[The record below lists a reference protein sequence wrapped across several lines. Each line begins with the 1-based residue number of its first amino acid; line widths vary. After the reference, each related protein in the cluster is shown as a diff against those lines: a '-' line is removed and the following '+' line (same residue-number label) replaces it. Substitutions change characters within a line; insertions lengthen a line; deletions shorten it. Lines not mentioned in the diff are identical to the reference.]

1 MPKPFLQLS
10 TDAFAERLAQFEFRR
25 PITEVHMHHTFIPD
39 RRAWREHHAAGS
51 DVAVIEG
58 MARFH
63 MEQRGFSDIAQHV
76 SIAPDGTVW
85 TGRDWSQA
93 PASATGFNGS
103 RDGIPFMFETIGNFD
118 DGREPLDGVQRAAV
132 VDVIARVQLAFGL
145 PEDALRFHNEMSG
158 KTCPGNGPTV
168 RKEGILADVARRRA
182 ELEAEGGV
190 ARARVRRPR
199 GRAADDLDVP
209 DGEPEHESMTAEQRA
224 RYFPPPAAAAA
235 SGARAHQAAAAP
247 SGRGLSADDAAKL
260 RPHVVNLTDG
270 RFTPGGIYD
279 TTEEDVRAIFAE
291 HLPQWAE
298 AHQSEPLRIVIWA
311 HGGLVDEKS
320 GLSIARKH
328 VDWWKANGAYPIYFV
343 WETGLFDALRSILE
357 SVAVRVRPRGR
368 RDFWDYTTD
377 PIVQGGCRA
386 LGGVKVWSAMKDDAR
401 AANDATGGARF
412 VATRLKEFLDGRTGE
427 RDGDVRLH
435 AVGHSAGSI
444 FHSYFLPLAAELGI
458 QPFESLQ
465 LLAPAVRVDEFVQRM
480 VRDGLPGGQVV
491 SGAQSLALYTM
502 RKDLER
508 RDNCGGV
515 YRKSLLYLIHHALER
530 ESEAAI
536 LGLEQSIYAD
546 RALRELFGLDGRSR
560 ARGRIVWSESEA
572 SRSRTHGGFDDDPAT
587 MTSVATVVLGG
598 KAPRE
603 AYRADGRRALSLW
616 ESSDDWMADFDLTG
630 RQGAEGDSGRDW
642 AEGTARSART
652 GGGRQGRRLALCVG
666 INDYPGQPLEFC
678 VADAEGWGD
687 WLDGQGFEVRFLRN
701 REATYA
707 RIRQELERL
716 VDEARAGDVLVFQYA
731 GHGTRLPDVDADE
744 DDDTDE
750 AIVPFDHE
758 DGALLIDDDFR
769 AIFSRVPE
777 GVSLTCFMDCC
788 HSGSNTRIF
797 ARSTS
802 GRVGKRARFLR
813 PTDAMVRAH
822 EAFRAAQAQ
831 DRAAGRG
838 PSGARGRGASDRD
851 DRDAMRWVSFAACE
865 PWEVALES
873 EGHGDFTR
881 IALRELESAGGA
893 SLTHRELQRR
903 IVRAFGKDREQ
914 TPRLDCNVTS
924 EGYVLLQGRV
934 PAGMATAPAA
944 AGTSGG
950 GSPADARPAT
960 AAAGGGASGD
970 GASEPGTHGSN
981 GHGGDPRQELKRILD
996 ELAHVVDDL

>member
-10 TDAFAERLAQFEFRR
+10 IDDFAERLAQFEFRR
-25 PITEVHMHHTFIPD
+25 PITEVHMHHTFVPD
-39 RRAWREHHAAGS
+39 RRTWREHHAAGS

-63 MEQRGFSDIAQHV
+63 MERRGFSDIAQHV
-76 SIAPDGTVW
+76 SIAPDGTIW

-118 DGREPLDGVQRAAV
+118 DGREALDGVQRAAV
-132 VDVIARVQLAFGL
+132 VEVIARVQLAFGL

-168 RKEGILADVARRRA
+168 RKEAILAEVARRRG
-182 ELEAEGGV
+182 ELEAQGAV
-190 ARARVRRPR
+190 ARARVRRSR
-199 GRAADDLDVP
+199 GRTAEDLDVP
-209 DGEPEHESMTAEQRA
+209 EGEPEHEAMSAEERA
-224 RYFPPPAAAAA
+224 RYFPSPDGSGRRSRADRAGA
-235 SGARAHQAAAAP
+235 SGTATA
-247 SGRGLSADDAAKL
+247 GRGISADEAAKL

-270 RFTPGGIYD
+270 RFTPGGLFD

-298 AHQSEPLRIVIWA
+298 EHQSEPLRIVVWA

-343 WETGLFDALRSILE
+343 WETGMFDALRSILE

-377 PIVQGGCRA
+377 PVVQAGCRA

-401 AANDATGGARF
+401 ASCDESGGARF
-412 VATRLKEFLDGRTGE
+412 VAARLKEFLDARTGE
-427 RDGDVRLH
+427 RAGDVRLH

-444 FHSYFLPLAAELGI
+444 FHSYFLPMAGELGI

-480 VRDGLPGGQVV
+480 LRDGLPGGQVV
-491 SGAQSLALYTM
+491 AGAESLALYTM

-508 RDNCGGV
+508 RDSCGGV

-530 ESEAAI
+530 EGETPI

-560 ARGRIVWSESEA
+560 ARGRIVWSESEG
-572 SRSRTHGGFDDDPAT
+572 SRSRTHGGFDDDATT

-598 KAPRE
+598 KPPRE
-603 AYRADGRRALSLW
+603 AYRGDGRRAFAAW
-616 ESSDDWMADFDLTG
+616 ESNDEWLADFDLTG
-630 RQGAEGDSGRDW
+630 RQGAPGDSGRDW
-642 AEGTARSART
+642 AEGAPRAARA

-666 INDYPGQPLEFC
+666 INDYPGQELEFC
-678 VADAEGWGD
+678 VADAEAWGE
-687 WLDGQGFEVRFLRN
+687 WLDGQGFEVRLLRN
-701 REATYA
+701 REATHG

-716 VDEARAGDVLVFQYA
+716 VGESRAGDVLVFQYA
-731 GHGTRLPDVDADE
+731 GHGTRLPDVDGEE

-769 AIFSRVPE
+769 EIFSRVPD
-777 GVSLTCFMDCC
+777 GVALTCFMDCC

-797 ARSTS
+797 ARSRS
-802 GRVGKRARFLR
+802 RRAGKRARFLR
-813 PTDAMVRAH
+813 PTDEMIRAH

-831 DRAAGRG
+831 DHAAGRG
-838 PSGARGRGASDRD
+838 ARGARGRGAASDRD
-851 DRDAMRWVSFAACE
+851 GREAMRWVSFAACE

-873 EGHGDFTR
+873 GGHGDFTR
-881 IALRELESAGGA
+881 LALQVLEGAGGTP
-893 SLTHRELQRR
+893 LTHKELQRR
-903 IVRAFGKDREQ
+903 VVRAFGDDREQ
-914 TPRLDCNVTS
+914 TPRLDCNSTAES
-924 EGYVLLQGRV
+924 YVLLQGSV
-934 PAGMATAPAA
+934 PTGAAAAAPAA
-944 AGTSGG
+944 SAAGA
-950 GSPADARPAT
+950 GSASEARPA
-960 AAAGGGASGD
+960 AGAAGAAGNGAH
-970 GASEPGTHGSN
+970 ASN
-981 GHGGDPRQELKRILD
+981 GHGGDARQELRRIID
-996 ELAHVVDDL
+996 DLAHVVDDL